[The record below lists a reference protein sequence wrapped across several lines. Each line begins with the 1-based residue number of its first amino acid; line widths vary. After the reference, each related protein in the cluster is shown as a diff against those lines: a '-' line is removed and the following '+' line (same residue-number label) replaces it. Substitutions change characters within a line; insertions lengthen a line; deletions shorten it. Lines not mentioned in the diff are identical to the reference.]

1 MLAKWNERLRKL
13 DILDIS
19 MVKWSAF
26 FFAVII
32 VKFFPQLLKINYGVL
47 IVLTLACG
55 ARPLYRFW
63 FKK

>member
-1 MLAKWNERLRKL
+1 MFEKMNERMKKL
-13 DILDIS
+13 NCMDIG

-26 FFAVII
+26 LFGII
-32 VKFFPQLLKINYGVL
+32 VAKIFPQLLKIDYIILILLVL
-47 IVLTLACG
+47 ILG